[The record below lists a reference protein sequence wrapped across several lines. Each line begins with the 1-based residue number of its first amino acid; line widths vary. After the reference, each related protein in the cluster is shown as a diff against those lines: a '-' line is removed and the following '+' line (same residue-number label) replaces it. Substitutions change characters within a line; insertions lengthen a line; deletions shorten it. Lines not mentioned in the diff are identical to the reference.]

1 MFLKSKVFRVV
12 SLLVLTLS
20 LAVFAFAD
28 TIRLKD
34 GSIIKGKIVSFGSGQ
49 FVIVVGE
56 GARQRQLNFFADEIE
71 SISFTSS
78 AVTTTDV
85 ANTNVSPKPEV
96 IKTSPT
102 YTKTRDGKNTIIK
115 VGSAPKTTG
124 QETITA
130 KTAPV
135 KTTKSPSTSN
145 TKPQPIRIQTKVLAD
160 NTANGW
166 TNSGWVV
173 RKGQK
178 IRIFSNGKISIGNGR
193 YTSPNGISTLPD
205 SQKLIKDKPTGG
217 LIAVIGDDNNDFI
230 FIGSS
235 KEFVAKRDG
244 ALFLGVNEGVLTDNS
259 GSFNVTI
266 EIDPNIVK

>member
-135 KTTKSPSTSN
+135 KNNKIAVYFLIPSRSRSASKRKFWLTT
-145 TKPQPIRIQTKVLAD
+145 PQMAGQIRAGLFAKDKRFVSSATEKFRSEMADILRQMESARFPIRK
-160 NTANGW
+160 N
-166 TNSGWVV
+166 
-173 RKGQK
+173 
-178 IRIFSNGKISIGNGR
+178 
-193 YTSPNGISTLPD
+193 
-205 SQKLIKDKPTGG
+205 
-217 LIAVIGDDNNDFI
+217 
-230 FIGSS
+230 
-235 KEFVAKRDG
+235 
-244 ALFLGVNEGVLTDNS
+244 
-259 GSFNVTI
+259 
-266 EIDPNIVK
+266 